1 MMIMNMKTLTLFCV
15 VLAVFACHTFAQSN
29 ARNDS
34 EYCPPDGGN
43 DSDSGPDFNDDKDG
57 QDDRLCAAFQDV
69 RGLIDHEALVALIDT
84 HSQCDAKFRKAIRF
98 FNTPGFEEVALL
110 LQESEAYQTALQ
122 ELQIAG
128 VNTTDIELILD
139 IFACIALPVP
149 QAEKSCDCSKVKK
162 KNHSFIADLLAL
174 MPKSDVH
181 GYSVDAQSKNSNF
194 ALFSRTVTSTE
205 FQDTLR
211 ANIKKHDVARALK
224 ILRRNGWD
232 ILELLRAMITILT
245 W

>member
-1 MMIMNMKTLTLFCV
+1 MKTLTLFCV

-43 DSDSGPDFNDDKDG
+43 GSNSGPDLNADKDG
-57 QDDRLCAAFQDV
+57 QDDGLCASFQDV
-69 RGLIDHEALVALIDT
+69 LGLIDHEALVALIDT

-98 FNTPGFEEVALL
+98 FNTPGHHRH
-110 LQESEAYQTALQ
+110 
-122 ELQIAG
+122 
-128 VNTTDIELILD
+128 IELILD
-139 IFACIALPVP
+139 IFACIALRVP
-149 QAEKSCDCSKVKK
+149 QVEKSCDCSKVKM

-194 ALFSRTVTSTE
+194 ALFSRTFTSTE
-205 FQDTLR
+205 FQATLR
-211 ANIKKHDVARALK
+211 ANIKKHDVASALN